1 MKVVIAAGGT
11 AGHLYPAFST
21 VQALRELLKAD
32 QSSLDARV
40 FGPDTRGEKALT
52 EKAGLSF
59 ENILAAPLRGRR
71 PLKLILNIFFILI
84 GTIQAFYRLLFF
96 RPDVILSTGGYG
108 SIPACIAGRL
118 LQLPL
123 VIFLPDIE
131 PGLAVR
137 FESKIAT
144 HIATS
149 TKNVNTSL
157 SKKKLSVTGYPVRN
171 RFNELTTDSARIKL
185 GLKDNETVLFV
196 SGASQGSQLLNNFVF
211 QELEDLCQSAVILHI
226 TGENDIEEALEKR
239 ADLPADLVN
248 RYRPES
254 FFEDIP
260 IFMFSAN
267 LSIMRAG
274 ASILGE
280 LPAAKLPAI
289 LIPGDYAGGH
299 QKANAHWLANQ
310 GAAVIIEENELVQ
323 LKQKTL
329 EILANETRLKKMKTA
344 MHNIGE
350 IAAAKNLAH
359 LLLEAKR

>member
-11 AGHLYPAFST
+11 AGHFYPAFST
-21 VQALRELLKAD
+21 VQALRELLKAEHC
-32 QSSLDARV
+32 SLEARV
-40 FGPDTRGEKALT
+40 FGPDTRGERALT
-52 EKAGLSF
+52 QKAGLPF
-59 ENILAAPLRGRR
+59 ENILAAPLRGRK
-71 PLKLILNIFFILI
+71 PLKLILNIFYILI
-84 GTIQAFYRLLFF
+84 GTIQAFWQLLFF

-118 LQLPL
+118 LRLPL

-137 FESKIAT
+137 FESRIAT

-149 TKNVNTSL
+149 TKNTNTSL
-157 SKKKLSVTGYPVRN
+157 SKKKLSVTGYPVRK
-171 RFNELTTDSARIKL
+171 RFNELTTGSARTEL
-185 GLKDNETVLFV
+185 GLGASETVLFV
-196 SGASQGSQLLNNFVF
+196 SGASQGSQLLNNFIF
-211 QELEDLCQSAVILHI
+211 QELEELCQNAVILHI
-226 TGENDIEEALEKR
+226 TGEKDIGEALKKR
-239 ADLPADLVN
+239 ANLPTELAN

-260 IFMFSAN
+260 VFMFSAN

-299 QKANAHWLANQ
+299 QKANAHWLAKQ
-310 GAAVIIEENELVQ
+310 GAALIIEENELPD
-323 LKQKTL
+323 LKQRTL
-329 EILANETRLKKMKTA
+329 EILSNETRLEEMKTA
-344 MHNIGE
+344 MHNVGE
-350 IAAAKNLAH
+350 NTAAKNLAH
-359 LLLEAKR
+359 LLVKAKR